1 VVEGEIMPVI
11 TFNKKDL
18 FNLIGRELKD
28 EEIEEIL
35 NSFKSNIEEI
45 TEEEIKVELTADRID
60 MFTIEGFARVLKG
73 LIGIKMNEVK
83 IHDSKITVFKEDVPV
98 RPFIACA
105 IVKNVKMSDLLI
117 KSLMNSQEI
126 LHETI
131 GRGRKKVAI
140 GLHDFD
146 KIKGKIFYK
155 GVSRNEKFVPL
166 GEKEEMSLIDVLAK
180 TEKGKKYGKLIIE
193 ANKWPAFI
201 DEEGIFSF
209 PPILNSERT
218 KITENTKN
226 IFIDV
231 TGTDKNLVNKVL
243 NILVLSFSE
252 RGYKIEGVKIKGK
265 KEEYT
270 PEWIEKPLE
279 IEKSY
284 FAKILG
290 REFKEN
296 EIENLLKKMGYKTL
310 FKKDKII
317 VITPPYRTDII
328 SKIDIVEDL
337 AIAFGYNNF
346 EPELPNIFTVGG
358 IHPIEKISD
367 EIREALVGFGFQE
380 IVRPA
385 LTNSEK
391 QFKKM
396 LLEEKETIKI
406 ENPVSESY
414 TQLRVWLL
422 PDLMEFLS
430 KNTKE
435 PYPQKIF
442 EIGDVV
448 LPEKN
453 EETLS
458 KNVRKVALA
467 IASSG
472 SFFAEVKRIAL
483 EIAKKLNIEISFED
497 YNHPSFINGRCGK
510 IIHNKKEIGFFG
522 EINPEVLENFKVYI
536 PVAALEM
543 ELNPNPRE

>member
-1 VVEGEIMPVI
+1 MPVI

-117 KSLMNSQEI
+117 KGLMNSQEI

-252 RGYKIEGVKIKGK
+252 RGYKIEGVKIKEK

-448 LPEKN
+448 LLDKN

>member
-1 VVEGEIMPVI
+1 MPVI

-28 EEIEEIL
+28 EEIEEIV